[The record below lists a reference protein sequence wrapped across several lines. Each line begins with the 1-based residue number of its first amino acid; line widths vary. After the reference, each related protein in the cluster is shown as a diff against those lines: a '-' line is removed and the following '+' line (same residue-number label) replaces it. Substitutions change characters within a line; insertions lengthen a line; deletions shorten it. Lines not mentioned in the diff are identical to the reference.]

1 MKYVCSYCGKIS
13 DDIETINACE
23 AKHEELKKKAEEAK
37 TKRETMYSEYKVDI
51 ENLEKLVKE
60 INDKYSAYDFPTVGT
75 YTTKYSTFD
84 NSANSANSL
93 LSSLWSDFLR

>member
-37 TKRETMYSEYKVDI
+37 TKRETMYSEYKSDL

-75 YTTKYSTFD
+75 YTTRYSNNDKTV
-84 NSANSANSL
+84 NSL

>member
-37 TKRETMYSEYKVDI
+37 TKRETMYSEYKADI
-51 ENLEKLVKE
+51 ESLEKLVKE
-60 INDKYSAYDFPTVGT
+60 INDKYSACDFPTVGT
-75 YTTKYSTFD
+75 YTTRYSNNDKTV
-84 NSANSANSL
+84 NSL

>member
-75 YTTKYSTFD
+75 YTSKYSTYS
-84 NSANSANSL
+84 NPANSL

>member
-75 YTTKYSTFD
+75 YTTRYSNND
-84 NSANSANSL
+84 KSVNSL

>member
-37 TKRETMYSEYKVDI
+37 TKRETMYSEYKADI

-75 YTTKYSTFD
+75 YTTRYSNNDKTV
-84 NSANSANSL
+84 NSL

>member
-1 MKYVCSYCGKIS
+1 MKYVCSYCGKTS
-13 DDIETINACE
+13 EDIEAIKACE
-23 AKHEELKKKAEEAK
+23 ARHEELKKKAEEAK

-75 YTTKYSTFD
+75 YTTKYSTYG
-84 NSANSANSL
+84 NPANSL

>member
-1 MKYVCSYCGKIS
+1 MGKFLSDMIS
-13 DDIETINACE
+13 LGIEGVFAYSS
-23 AKHEELKKKAEEAK
+23 AKKKAEEAK
-37 TKRETMYSEYKVDI
+37 TKRETMYSEYKADI

-75 YTTKYSTFD
+75 YTTKYSTFG
-84 NSANSANSL
+84 NSANSL

>member
-37 TKRETMYSEYKVDI
+37 AKRETLYSEYKAD
-51 ENLEKLVKE
+51 LEKIDKFVKE
-60 INDKYSAYDFPTVGT
+60 INDKYSACDFPKVGT
-75 YTTKYSTFD
+75 YTTRYSNND
-84 NSANSANSL
+84 KSVNSL
-93 LSSLWSDFLR
+93 LTSLWSDFLR

>member
-13 DDIETINACE
+13 DDIEIINACE

-37 TKRETMYSEYKVDI
+37 TKRETMYSEYKAD
-51 ENLEKLVKE
+51 LEKLDKLVKE
-60 INDKYSAYDFPTVGT
+60 INDKYSACDFPTVGT
-75 YTTKYSTFD
+75 YTTRYSNND
-84 NSANSANSL
+84 KSVNSL

>member
-37 TKRETMYSEYKVDI
+37 TKRETMYSEYKADI
-51 ENLEKLVKE
+51 ESLEKLVKE

-75 YTTKYSTFD
+75 YTTKYSAYG
-84 NSANSANSL
+84 NPVNSL
-93 LSSLWSDFLR
+93 LSNLWSDFLR

>member
-37 TKRETMYSEYKVDI
+37 TKRETMYSEYKADI

-75 YTTKYSTFD
+75 YTTRYSNND
-84 NSANSANSL
+84 KSVNSL

>member
-1 MKYVCSYCGKIS
+1 MKYVCSYCGKTS
-13 DDIETINACE
+13 EDIEEIKSCE
-23 AKHEELKKKAEEAK
+23 ARHEELKKKTEEARA
-37 TKRETMYSEYKVDI
+37 KRDSLYSEYKADL

-75 YTTKYSTFD
+75 YTTKYSTYS
-84 NSANSANSL
+84 NPANSL

>member
-1 MKYVCSYCGKIS
+1 MKYVCGYCGKTS
-13 DDIETINACE
+13 DDIETIKACE

-75 YTTKYSTFD
+75 YTTKYST
-84 NSANSANSL
+84 NGSSVNSL

>member
-1 MKYVCSYCGKIS
+1 MKYVCSYCGKTS
-13 DDIETINACE
+13 EDIDTIKACE
-23 AKHEELKKKAEEAK
+23 AKHEEMKKKAEEAK

-75 YTTKYSTFD
+75 YTTKYSTFG
-84 NSANSANSL
+84 NSANSL

>member
-1 MKYVCSYCGKIS
+1 MKYVCSYCGKIA

-37 TKRETMYSEYKVDI
+37 TKRETMYSEYKADI

-75 YTTKYSTFD
+75 YTTKYST
-84 NSANSANSL
+84 NGSSVNSL

>member
-1 MKYVCSYCGKIS
+1 MKYVCSYCGKTS
-13 DDIETINACE
+13 EDIEEIKACE
-23 AKHEELKKKAEEAK
+23 VRHEELKKKTEEARA
-37 TKRETMYSEYKVDI
+37 KRETMYSEYKADI

-75 YTTKYSTFD
+75 YTTKYSTYG
-84 NSANSANSL
+84 NSANSL

>member
-23 AKHEELKKKAEEAK
+23 AKHEELKKKTEEARA
-37 TKRETMYSEYKVDI
+37 KRDALYSEYKSDL

-75 YTTKYSTFD
+75 YTTKYSTFG
-84 NSANSANSL
+84 NSANSL

>member
-1 MKYVCSYCGKIS
+1 MKYVCSYCGKIA

-37 TKRETMYSEYKVDI
+37 TKRGTMYSEYKEDI
-51 ENLEKLVKE
+51 KNLEKLAKE

-75 YTTKYSTFD
+75 YTTKYSTYG
-84 NSANSANSL
+84 NSANSL

>member
-75 YTTKYSTFD
+75 YTTRYSNNDKTV
-84 NSANSANSL
+84 NGL
-93 LSSLWSDFLR
+93 LSSLWSDLLR

>member
-1 MKYVCSYCGKIS
+1 MKYVCSYCGKTSEDLEEIK
-13 DDIETINACE
+13 ACE
-23 AKHEELKKKAEEAK
+23 ARHEVLKKKTEEARA
-37 TKRETMYSEYKVDI
+37 KRDALYSEYKSDL
-51 ENLEKLVKE
+51 ESLEKLVKE
-60 INDKYSAYDFPTVGT
+60 INDKYSACDFPTVGT

>member
-75 YTTKYSTFD
+75 YTTRYSNNDKTV
-84 NSANSANSL
+84 NSL

>member
-1 MKYVCSYCGKIS
+1 MKYVCSYCRKIS

-37 TKRETMYSEYKVDI
+37 TKRETMYSEYKADI

-75 YTTKYSTFD
+75 YTTRYSNNDKTV
-84 NSANSANSL
+84 NSL